1 MRTSGPYPASGAG
14 FSAEMER
21 PLTEQLVQAGLSLLL
36 GAGIGTAYDFLR
48 AMRRS
53 GASRCLAAL
62 CDLLFCAGLCFALFA
77 FGLGPGGGSLR
88 LFMLACAGGGWALYG
103 LTLSPYVLE
112 LFGFV
117 VKKLRLICLPLRR
130 SLSKLRKN
138 KKIQK
143 NLFPKFIARFTMMKN
158 RRGQSR
164 RGGRSPEGVGRVEE
178 RKGRYSYSADSGG
191 AFAVRAGEPGL
202 DEGGSSKVR
211 SLQGRTPRRGRRA

>member
-117 VKKLRLICLPLRR
+117 VKKLRLVCLPLRR

-138 KKIQK
+138 KKIPQ
-143 NLFPKFIARFTMMKN
+143 IA
-158 RRGQSR
+158 
-164 RGGRSPEGVGRVEE
+164 
-178 RKGRYSYSADSGG
+178 SASWT
-191 AFAVRAGEPGL
+191 RA
-202 DEGGSSKVR
+202 R
-211 SLQGRTPRRGRRA
+211 

>member
-117 VKKLRLICLPLRR
+117 VKKLSLVCLPLRR

-158 RRGQSR
+158 WRRT
-164 RGGRSPEGVGRVEE
+164 EGSAGTGA
-178 RKGRYSYSADSGG
+178 RKGSYDYAGG
-191 AFAVRAGEPGL
+191 GGLAVRAGKPRGN
-202 DEGGSSKVR
+202 K
-211 SLQGRTPRRGRRA
+211 GRDRRL